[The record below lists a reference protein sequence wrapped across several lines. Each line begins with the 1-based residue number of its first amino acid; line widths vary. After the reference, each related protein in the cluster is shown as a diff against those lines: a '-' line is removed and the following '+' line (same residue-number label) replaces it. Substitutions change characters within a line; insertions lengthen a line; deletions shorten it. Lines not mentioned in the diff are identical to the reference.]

1 MKKLDPYSL
10 RDIFQE
16 IELKLIKSMR
26 SNLARHEAWEQD
38 LGFQWE
44 QWQLAKLRSLGQF
57 RASNRKLIA
66 SYLPEIQ
73 DTIDHMLKQTY
84 GEAYNRSIA
93 LSEEIGLEISGFDSA
108 TNLGDLEIPE
118 DSFFK
123 VNEPKLNAI
132 INEMQTDF
140 NRTEGLILRR
150 VEDSYRQ
157 IIAKSVIELGSGSTS
172 INKAVDDATKEFLS
186 KGIDCIVYKDG
197 KRVNIASY
205 AEMYLRTASQRARM
219 VAEGQARDRMKTYTI
234 LSSQHANC
242 CEHCLAWQSRVMID
256 DVYTSL
262 DKSTARTMSAETGY
276 ALLSEAMD
284 DSFLHPNCRHTLTTF
299 FPGKSTEPVPF
310 TKEQEADALRRY
322 NLEQEQR
329 KLENVL
335 RKWKRIKEGTL
346 DADNMMDANRMVKF
360 YQKQIREHVA
370 ANPNLRREYWRERVI

>member
-16 IELKLIKSMR
+16 IELKLIKSVR
-26 SNLARHEAWEQD
+26 SNLGRHEAWEQE
-38 LGFQWE
+38 LGYQWE

-66 SYLPEIQ
+66 EYLPGIEDAIEQ
-73 DTIDHMLKQTY
+73 TLKQSY
-84 GEAYNRSIA
+84 GEAYNKSIA
-93 LSEEIGLEISGFDSA
+93 LSEEIGLEISGFDNA
-108 TNLGDLEIPE
+108 TALGELEIPE

-123 VNEPKLNAI
+123 INEPKLNAI
-132 INEMQTDF
+132 INEMQGDF
-140 NRTEGLILRR
+140 NQTQGLILRR

-172 INKAVDDATKEFLS
+172 INKAIDDATKDFLA

-205 AEMYLRTASQRARM
+205 AEMYLRTASQRAGM
-219 VAEGQARDRMKTYTI
+219 VAQGQARDRMKTYTV

-242 CEHCLAWQSRVMID
+242 CEHCLAWQAKVMVD
-256 DVYTSL
+256 DVYTSISKIEAIEL
-262 DKSTARTMSAETGY
+262 SRETGY
-276 ALLSEAMD
+276 PLLSDAMK

-299 FPGKSTEPVPF
+299 FPGKSSLPKPF
-310 TKEQEADALRRY
+310 TVEQEADALRRY

-346 DADNMMDANRMVKF
+346 DADNLMDANRMVKF